1 MVLDELVTNELENKC
16 ANAGFLSKGF
26 IVNDLKSFEFFPHFG
41 FTPSQDSPVKK
52 VLLFVALR

>member
-1 MVLDELVTNELENKC
+1 MVLNELVTNELENKC

-41 FTPSQDSPVKK
+41 FTPSHDSPVKK
-52 VLLFVALR
+52 RDG